1 MSFIQKLQTRWQ
13 VKSARQ
19 VIIILIVFAC
29 TGFTIMF
36 LKPVITDVI
45 FHEERPTWFSIMYW
59 ILIFPIYNMFLL
71 FYGFVFGQFRFFWEF
86 EKKFFRR
93 MFGRKRQEAHM
104 VAEEKKQG

>member
-13 VKSARQ
+13 VKSATQ

-36 LKPVITDVI
+36 LKPVITDAL
-45 FHEERPTWFSIMYW
+45 FDGEKPTWFSIMYW

-71 FYGFVFGQFRFFWEF
+71 FYGFIFGQFRFFWEF
-86 EKKFFRR
+86 EKKFFNRIFYRR
-93 MFGRKRQEAHM
+93 KKGSE
-104 VAEEKKQG
+104 VILDEKKQG